1 MRLTYTGPSV
11 WHNVQTMVVASPTV
25 GERRP
30 ASNSSGSAGIPQEMV
45 QAEVARQLDS
55 AMSDVMNW
63 LEAERA

>member
-1 MRLTYTGPSV
+1 
-11 WHNVQTMVVASPTV
+11 MVVASPTV